1 MKDLYLL
8 VQNCSEYIEDDMIL
22 GIFTDKNKVE
32 NAKNKYI
39 NTKYENNI
47 EDDIKMIYFEN
58 LDINNDNVY
67 ILMKSLLY
75 LGQIY
80 KYFCLITDKLDLIKT
95 NGKQLKKEGSSIDIM
110 YVKLKINKLYLCP
123 NDINE
128 LIF

>member
-22 GIFTDKNKVE
+22 GIFTDKKKVE
-32 NAKNKYI
+32 NAQNKYI
-39 NTKYENNI
+39 NTNYKN
-47 EDDIKMIYFEN
+47 DIQIIYFEN
-58 LDINNDNVY
+58 LDINNDNIY
-67 ILMKSLLY
+67 ILMKSLIY
-75 LGQIY
+75 LGQKY
-80 KYFCLITDKLDLIKT
+80 LYFCLISDKLDLIKK
-95 NGKQLKKEGSSIDIM
+95 NGKQLKKEGSSLDIM